1 MKSRQRR
8 STARMLAT
16 WGAGLFL
23 LLQVAGLQQLCACGG
38 CAVSHALGIG
48 NSDEHFAGD
57 GHPCCGEREEASAG
71 PRWHAT
77 DEPCGCDDAH
87 VRAATDMF
95 LRPLPELPD
104 GPTWHPTT
112 SVSVMALA
120 DLARADEP
128 ARTHLARGPPGV
140 DSGPP
145 IYVRQLVLR
154 L

>member
-1 MKSRQRR
+1 
-8 STARMLAT
+8 MLAT

-23 LLQVAGLQQLCACGG
+23 LAQVAGLQQLCACGG

-71 PRWHAT
+71 PSWHAA
-77 DEPCGCDDAH
+77 DEPCGCDDGH
-87 VRAATDMF
+87 VRQATDMV
-95 LRPLPELPD
+95 LRPLPALPD
-104 GPTWHPTT
+104 GPSWHQATP
-112 SVSVMALA
+112 VSVTAVA
-120 DLARADEP
+120 DLAGADLP
-128 ARTHLARGPPGV
+128 ARTYLARGPPGV